1 MATIKQKVVIP
12 AEPDEVYDAYMS
24 SEKHA
29 TFTGSS
35 AKIDAK
41 IGGEFTAWD
50 GYIMGRNLELE
61 KGKKI
66 VQEWRTTEWPENNP
80 PSHLEI
86 ALKKVK
92 GGTELTLNH
101 TDVPDEQAEDYRKGW
116 IDFYWEPL
124 KKYFE

>member
-1 MATIKQKVVIP
+1 MN
-12 AEPDEVYDAYMS
+12 
-24 SEKHA
+24 SEKHSA
-29 TFTGSS
+29 FTGS
-35 AKIDAK
+35 AAEIDAK
-41 IGGEFTAWD
+41 VGGEFTAWD
-50 GYIMGRNLELE
+50 GYIMGRNLDLE

-66 VQEWRTTEWPENNP
+66 VQEWRTTEWPENSP
-80 PSHLEI
+80 PSRLEI
-86 ALKKVK
+86 VLKKIK